1 MNQNNH
7 GAPVAEIYREWQEV
21 SLWLDTAK
29 AREMELRK
37 QLCATF
43 FPEPVEGTN
52 NAFAE
57 IDGKKY
63 AVKVGHKLNR
73 KLDPAALDAV
83 MPELGKLDPAL
94 CELGVLIKYEAEL
107 VKKGYNALTD
117 EQRKIFEQALTITEG
132 APELTITEVG
142 AEEAPPAT
150 PIMDA
155 YEAAKEK
162 HKAKQAAK
170 RPAPGAPHPKSAA
183 KKPVPAVKKAVA
195 PAAKKKLAPAKKPVA
210 KPAPRKA
217 VSKPAPKK
225 RR

>member
-7 GAPVAEIYREWQEV
+7 GAPVAELYREWQEV

-37 QLCATF
+37 KLCATF
-43 FPEPVEGTN
+43 VPEPVEGTN

-57 IDGKKY
+57 IDGKQY
-63 AVKVGHKLNR
+63 EVKVGHKLNR

-132 APELTITEVG
+132 APELTISEVAG
-142 AEEAPPAT
+142 EVTAT
-150 PIMDA
+150 PVMDA

-162 HKAKQAAK
+162 HKAKPAAK
-170 RPAPGAPHPKSAA
+170 RPGVGAPHPKSAVA
-183 KKPVPAVKKAVA
+183 KKPAPAVKKVVA
-195 PAAKKKLAPAKKPVA
+195 PAAKKKAAPAKKPVA

-217 VSKPAPKK
+217 VSKPAAKK